1 MSIREPI
8 PRTADFIEGYTFVSN
23 SSSMPGSQMGA
34 LVSSDQTGIDSTDN
48 NGRRPKIRILGIRT
62 KENANNNS
70 NTETAIRAIHGR
82 LELNLTKDT
91 IKAITANKSI
101 NIGSIRNIL
110 NMPGIITNIRLLL
123 D

>member
-8 PRTADFIEGYTFVSN
+8 PRTADFIEGYTFASN

-34 LVSSDQTGIDSTDN
+34 LVSSDQAGMASTDN
-48 NGRRPKIRILGIRT
+48 IGRWLKICFLGICKKAGT
-62 KENANNNS
+62 NNNS
-70 NTETAIRAIHGR
+70 NTEIPTRAIHGR
-82 LELNLTKDT
+82 LELSLTKDT
-91 IKAITANKSI
+91 IKAITANKRI

-110 NMPGIITNIRLLL
+110 NIPGIINIRLLL

>member
-1 MSIREPI
+1 
-8 PRTADFIEGYTFVSN
+8 
-23 SSSMPGSQMGA
+23 MGA
-34 LVSSDQTGIDSTDN
+34 KVSSDQAGIDSTDN
-48 NGRRPKIRILGIRT
+48 IERRPKIPFLGIC
-62 KENANNNS
+62 KNAEANNNS

-91 IKAITANKSI
+91 IKTIKANKSI

>member
-1 MSIREPI
+1 
-8 PRTADFIEGYTFVSN
+8 
-23 SSSMPGSQMGA
+23 MGA